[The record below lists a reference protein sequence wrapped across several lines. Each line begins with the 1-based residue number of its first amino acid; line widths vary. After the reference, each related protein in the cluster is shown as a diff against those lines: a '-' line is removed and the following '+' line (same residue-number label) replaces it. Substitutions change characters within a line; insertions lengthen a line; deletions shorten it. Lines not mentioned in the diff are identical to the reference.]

1 MFNRRGNFIGD
12 SNPDEEERFDSCS
25 ECGQMM
31 DMDRW
36 LRYAQAHFPEEPV
49 VVGQTWEQL
58 TPLPFAPGADQQPA
72 QAQTTYTLQGVS
84 ALD

>member
-31 DMDRW
+31 DMDHEMFEGVCYRCEPGN
-36 LRYAQAHFPEEPV
+36 FEE
-49 VVGQTWEQL
+49 
-58 TPLPFAPGADQQPA
+58 DQ
-72 QAQTTYTLQGVS
+72 
-84 ALD
+84 DDE